1 MSSEPRTLR
10 VLLLALTLALAGCS
24 PTYVLRAAYEEAKI
38 LSRRESI
45 AKLVDDPSTSPERR
59 AKLALVL
66 QARTFADRTL
76 NLKVGES
83 YTTFS
88 ELDSDTLA
96 LVLSAAHR
104 DQFRAHTWWFPIVGS
119 VPYKGFFSEAAAR
132 KEIRRLEAR
141 GFDTYLRP
149 TAAFSTLGWF
159 NDPLVSPLL
168 RGDDLDLVNTVIHE
182 LFHNTFYAAGEATFN
197 ESLANF
203 VGARGAI
210 EFFCRRDGED
220 AATCRAARAA
230 WEDDLLF
237 GAFLTEL
244 VAELEALYARADL
257 SRDAKLAAREEVFS
271 RARARFAGEVR
282 PRLKVQSFAG
292 FERIPLNNATLISRR
307 IYYHRLDL
315 FERVFQA
322 RGGELPE
329 VVDAIVRAARGA
341 DDPYAAVEALAGPAE
356 ARPFP
361 ATSGGEGL

>member
-1 MSSEPRTLR
+1 LSSEQRTLHL
-10 VLLLALTLALAGCS
+10 LLLALSLLAGGCS
-24 PTYVLRAAYEEAKI
+24 PGYVLRAAYEEARI

-45 AKLVDDPSTSPERR
+45 LKLVEDPSTPPERR
-59 AKLALVL
+59 EKLALVL

-76 NLKVGES
+76 NLRVGES

-96 LVLSAAHR
+96 LVLSAAHP
-104 DQFRAHTWWFPIVGS
+104 DQFRARTWWFPIVGH

-132 KEIRRLEAR
+132 KEVRKLEAR

-182 LFHNTFYAAGEATFN
+182 LLHNTLYLAGEATFN

-210 EFFCRRDGED
+210 EFFCRRDGD
-220 AATCRAARAA
+220 TAATCRTARAA

-237 GAFLTEL
+237 GAFLSGL
-244 VAELEALYARADL
+244 VAELEALYARTDL
-257 SRDAKLAAREEVFS
+257 TREQKLAAREEVFR
-271 RARARFAGEVR
+271 RAKERFAREVR
-282 PRLKVQSFAG
+282 PRLQVQSFAS
-292 FERIPLNNATLISRR
+292 FERTPLNNATLISRR

-322 RGGELPE
+322 WGGDLSRTL
-329 VVDAIVRAARGA
+329 DAIIKAARDA
-341 DDPYAAVEALAGPAE
+341 DDPYAAVEALAGK
-356 ARPFP
+356 
-361 ATSGGEGL
+361 GL